1 MVNGQSGE
9 RRWKQNDKFS
19 CWGDTSPSVG
29 AATLFTYCLNF
40 NPIFYVQ
47 NKVAPCPFQVRARL
61 SCLPNRVK
69 SVRRRFPCKFEIS
82 QQWMLPSSSLDLDTL
97 NGAPHH
103 LACEPST
110 TMYMENC
117 KSSCD
122 LLWNFSTYQR
132 ASPRLHA
139 LRGDLL
145 VFLPNNKQRVNN
157 DRNERET
164 LWFHQRESAKHPNA
178 PRQQRHGSSSHHRRI

>member
-1 MVNGQSGE
+1 M
-9 RRWKQNDKFS
+9 
-19 CWGDTSPSVG
+19 
-29 AATLFTYCLNF
+29 
-40 NPIFYVQ
+40 
-47 NKVAPCPFQVRARL
+47 RARL
-61 SCLPNRVK
+61 SCLPNSVK

-97 NGAPHH
+97 DGAPHH
-103 LACEPST
+103 LAFEPST
-110 TMYMENC
+110 TLYMENC

-145 VFLPNNKQRVNN
+145 VFLPNNKQRVSN

-164 LWFHQRESAKHPNA
+164 LLISPERERNIRTLHDISATAHLLIIVALNMAITILKRNHEWLMSPIFISSLDKRAGGATN
-178 PRQQRHGSSSHHRRI
+178 GSFCVVSHDCRIC